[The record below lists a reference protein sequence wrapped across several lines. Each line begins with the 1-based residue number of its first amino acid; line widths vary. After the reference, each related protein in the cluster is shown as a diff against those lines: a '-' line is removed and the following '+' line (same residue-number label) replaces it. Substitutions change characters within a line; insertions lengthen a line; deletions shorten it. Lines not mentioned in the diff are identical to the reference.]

1 VKMCIENHFTGLL
14 QGVGCVERRKKKQM
28 KKRVNNSEEEKFT
41 KQGKVFMKKG
51 KERYEESKGQHIT
64 WLSSEHY
71 LLIVNVTNKC
81 GVMIPKGEERV

>member
-1 VKMCIENHFTGLL
+1 MCRKE
-14 QGVGCVERRKKKQM
+14 KKKQM

-81 GVMIPKGEERV
+81 GVMISKGEERV

>member
-1 VKMCIENHFTGLL
+1 MCIENHFTGLL